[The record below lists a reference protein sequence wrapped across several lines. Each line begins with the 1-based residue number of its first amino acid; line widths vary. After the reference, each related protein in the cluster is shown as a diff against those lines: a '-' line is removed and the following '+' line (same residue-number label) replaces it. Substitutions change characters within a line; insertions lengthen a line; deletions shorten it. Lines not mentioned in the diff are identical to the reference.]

1 MAQLYSA
8 NINRYECGME
18 YERLGRSGIL
28 LPKVSL
34 AFWHNF
40 GGQDSYDRS
49 REITRYAFDNGIVRA
64 GKALYVGISRWPLVG
79 ASSISQ
85 LKTNLSAI

>member
-8 NINRYECGME
+8 NINRYKCGME
-18 YERLGRSGIL
+18 YERLGIL

-34 AFWHNF
+34 GLWHNF